1 MFKRKN
7 FTLIMLACFGMG
19 YFLAMS
25 SLSINPFLKSQAALI
40 PFQLSAVI
48 YFTYLRWNRDREFS

>member
-1 MFKRKN
+1 MLKRKN
-7 FTLIMLACFGMG
+7 ITLILLTCFGMG

-40 PFQLSAVI
+40 PFQISTVI
-48 YFTYLRWNRDREFS
+48 YFTYLRWHRQKEFS